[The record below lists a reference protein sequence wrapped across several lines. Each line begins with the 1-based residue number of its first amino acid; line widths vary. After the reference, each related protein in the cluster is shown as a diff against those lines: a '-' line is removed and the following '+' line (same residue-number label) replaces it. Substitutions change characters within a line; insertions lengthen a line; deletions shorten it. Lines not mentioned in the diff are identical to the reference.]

1 MILDNYT
8 DILLSD
14 RNTNGFMIIRIQ
26 ERGCHMTVEEK
37 IQKIVE
43 FEKLCSK
50 ANGGKFEKYKECK
63 RADGTTFSQADIIRD
78 MLSVE
83 NDVMTIMPTSMGKSL
98 CFQESAIFSEG
109 ITVVISPLVALID
122 DQVTKFNNKYCD
134 SFAKNLG
141 LFEEYKALGICDGKL
156 PCAIKNGEHGLHYNA
171 LFEELRTGKIGS
183 CIWRKNI
190 QYKLLY
196 VSPESLIHG
205 KFQNSFVR
213 ALTNHEIKIN
223 AFVLDEV
230 HCLAQWGLEFR
241 PSYLKLRS
249 ALDKIEDA
257 AGTRIIKAGF
267 TATATQTDID
277 FIKNLLGMRTGEDYI
292 CRIPNNNLFLD
303 IQKVSREKKFEVLK
317 SRLWD
322 EAGRVSSSKCL
333 VFCNSKAVTEE
344 LRDTISK
351 EASDQG
357 VELECLYFHAG
368 MSVRDKAEAEIRF
381 RSNDAVPKVM
391 FCTIAFALGID
402 ISDIDYV
409 VCYGRPKSLE
419 ILWQE
424 IGRTGRGEKQG
435 RATIIYDAK
444 GDDEDKERKRNI
456 SRIAKSNFFGMNSP
470 LENVSDV
477 SKDILYVMNV
487 YRYAKLVDAIDKV
500 GSAEKSQQ
508 AELLAKAIA
517 DYCAEEP
524 MTISDFINSD
534 RFACCVPYFGKK
546 GNLLEGIRQELEKV
560 SFLSSNRPLKN
571 IEDKVKEID
580 VLKVNNTQVA
590 HRLRTDRDIR
600 FGEKR
605 FFVEKERRIQ
615 KLSPLGDEEDSK
627 LFISNRNIFEPTLFV
642 YVDNK
647 RAKYD
652 CESIKSY
659 VRAQYL
665 LYMKDSQAEQ
675 ISYVYCIKHDIED
688 ESKKNIIVL
697 NIYRADNEE
706 LTELLADG
714 EGERLPKEIRQHLG
728 SVANRVMYEGVSIA
742 EMVYAYYEL
751 MYDDDLGIF
760 NPTFYVPGR
769 RQRDINFSLEKL
781 DPELSISEENGIISY
796 FDMAI
801 QDVIYTLYFN
811 GKKKVYLQDIW
822 KVMSGRTDIKLPTG
836 VTKNRIIDSIE
847 KMRNIKIKIHDSRLR
862 DRKNPRVLNGDISG
876 VLLDLEKS
884 DRGYFIKEKPVL
896 FEYAEL
902 LNGEIISVNVSNFDM
917 RKYISSIENG
927 KGLEEIKTLKK
938 NSDSVR
944 GICIGSIANEK
955 EKKSV
960 PKEVKTDKTKHAS
973 VESALLIHYISCR
986 ASIYNRAK
994 IMRYINCDTVLN
1006 VLEGELAKKHQNRE
1020 YVYEMMYA
1028 VLQECLKARIKR
1040 KEIKLVPYFEE

>member
-1 MILDNYT
+1 M
-8 DILLSD
+8 
-14 RNTNGFMIIRIQ
+14 
-26 ERGCHMTVEEK
+26 
-37 IQKIVE
+37 
-43 FEKLCSK
+43 
-50 ANGGKFEKYKECK
+50 
-63 RADGTTFSQADIIRD
+63 
-78 MLSVE
+78 
-83 NDVMTIMPTSMGKSL
+83 
-98 CFQESAIFSEG
+98 
-109 ITVVISPLVALID
+109 
-122 DQVTKFNNKYCD
+122 
-134 SFAKNLG
+134 
-141 LFEEYKALGICDGKL
+141 
-156 PCAIKNGEHGLHYNA
+156 
-171 LFEELRTGKIGS
+171 
-183 CIWRKNI
+183 
-190 QYKLLY
+190 
-196 VSPESLIHG
+196 
-205 KFQNSFVR
+205 
-213 ALTNHEIKIN
+213 
-223 AFVLDEV
+223 
-230 HCLAQWGLEFR
+230 
-241 PSYLKLRS
+241 
-249 ALDKIEDA
+249 
-257 AGTRIIKAGF
+257 
-267 TATATQTDID
+267 
-277 FIKNLLGMRTGEDYI
+277 
-292 CRIPNNNLFLD
+292 
-303 IQKVSREKKFEVLK
+303 
-317 SRLWD
+317 
-322 EAGRVSSSKCL
+322 
-333 VFCNSKAVTEE
+333 
-344 LRDTISK
+344 
-351 EASDQG
+351 
-357 VELECLYFHAG
+357 ECLYFHAG

-402 ISDIDYV
+402 ISDVDYV
-409 VCYGRPKSLE
+409 VCYGLPKSLE

-435 RATIIYDAK
+435 RATIIFDSK
-444 GDDEDKERKRNI
+444 GDDEDDEDKERKRNI
-456 SRIAKSNFFGMNSP
+456 FRIAKSNFFGMNSP

-524 MTISDFINSD
+524 MTISDFINSG
-534 RFACCVPYFGKK
+534 RFACCIPYFGKK
-546 GNLLEGIRQELEKV
+546 GNLLEDIRQELEKV
-560 SFLSSNRPLKN
+560 SFLSSDRPLKN

-600 FGEKR
+600 FGEMQY
-605 FFVEKERRIQ
+605 FVEKERRIQ
-615 KLSPLGDEEDSK
+615 KLSSLDDEEESK

-652 CESIKSY
+652 CESLKHY
-659 VRAQYL
+659 VWEQYL
-665 LYMKDSQAEQ
+665 WYMSFSPEEQ

-697 NIYRADNEE
+697 NIYRADNEG

-769 RQRDINFSLEKL
+769 RQRDINFTLEKS
-781 DPELSISEENGIISY
+781 DAELSALEESSIISY
-796 FDMAI
+796 FDMVI

-847 KMRNIKIKIHDSRLR
+847 KMRNIKIKIQDSRLR
-862 DRKNPRVLNGDISG
+862 DCKNPRVLDGDISG

-884 DRGYFIKEKPVL
+884 DRGYYIKEKPVL

-960 PKEVKTDKTKHAS
+960 PKEVETDKTKLAS

-1028 VLQECLKARIKR
+1028 VLQECLKTRIKR